1 MTVVAIYGNPK
12 KGGFVHE
19 CVDHVGAHLRGK
31 GEDVQEL
38 RLAEKNVLDCSG
50 CFSCLKTGRCESDD
64 DMNDIRSTL
73 REAAGFVVGASVR
86 NGFFPALYKK
96 FYERIC
102 YPIGFTRDL
111 RDKPV
116 LAIGAVG
123 LAGGKKMLKR
133 VLTFQEFQAKTVKY
147 LFFRT
152 GIPTRRRVEDVAPK
166 LTDGAEK
173 FLRAPRSPSRRPW
186 WARLAGGIDNFVMRK
201 FMFERDTHGTYAHV
215 IKVWKER
222 GLM

>member
-123 LAGGKKMLKR
+123 LAGGKKMLK
-133 VLTFQEFQAKTVKY
+133 
-147 LFFRT
+147 T
-152 GIPTRRRVEDVAPK
+152 GAHLPGVPGQDGEVPLLPDGDTHAEACGGCGTEAYRRR
-166 LTDGAEK
+166 
-173 FLRAPRSPSRRPW
+173 
-186 WARLAGGIDNFVMRK
+186 
-201 FMFERDTHGTYAHV
+201 
-215 IKVWKER
+215 
-222 GLM
+222 